1 LVYRWQASYDNF
13 QTRKKQQTEVL
24 KSEFWRSTDYGSHW
38 EKEDHKFNL
47 PDTTDQNVIKSFTIS
62 PLGHC

>member
-1 LVYRWQASYDNF
+1 MSNANF